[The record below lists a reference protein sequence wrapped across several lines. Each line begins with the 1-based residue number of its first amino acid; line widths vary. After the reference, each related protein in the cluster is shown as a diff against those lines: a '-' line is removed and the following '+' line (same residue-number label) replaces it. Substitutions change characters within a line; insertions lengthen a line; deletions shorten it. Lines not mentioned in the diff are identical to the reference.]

1 MHLFC
6 RKITLVHSVLN
17 VDVFA
22 AACAAAAATEKRAS
36 QRQSLNKPRRQAK
49 LVRRMSSDN
58 TAVTQQL
65 IMLDF
70 WAKHFNNRHSVPWT
84 E

>member
-1 MHLFC
+1 MFASC
-6 RKITLVHSVLN
+6 V
-17 VDVFA
+17 A
-22 AACAAAAATEKRAS
+22 AAVTEKRAS
-36 QRQSLNKPRRQAK
+36 QRQSLNKPRGQAK

-58 TAVTQQL
+58 SAVSQQL